1 MVSSKKPK
9 EKKAK
14 SDAVNKTGGG
24 RSKRSSGS
32 RTKKASNKVNIVKK
46 EAEIHEISDSS
57 SSDSVEEEAIRS
69 DAPKKSNGAV
79 SKGRNGKRGGG
90 GNPTKTSKN
99 REEDDG
105 GVEDAKMFRFPMN
118 RIRRIMRSD
127 NSAPQIMQDAVF
139 LVNKAT
145 EMFIE
150 RFSEEAY
157 ESSVQDKKKFIHYK
171 HLSSVVSNDER
182 YEFLADYVPEKL
194 KADVA
199 LEEWE
204 KGMTDAG

>member
-14 SDAVNKTGGG
+14 SDAVNKTGG
-24 RSKRSSGS
+24 RSTRSSGS
-32 RTKKASNKVNIVKK
+32 ITKKASNKVNIVKK
-46 EAEIHEISDSS
+46 EPEIHEISDSS

-69 DAPKKSNGAV
+69 DAPKKKSNGAV
-79 SKGRNGKRGGG
+79 SKGRNGKRGGAI
-90 GNPTKTSKN
+90 PTKTSKN